1 MKMNKAPAEFINDK
15 DIMFAVASNII
26 SITILFLPRY
36 VANNTIA
43 ADGWLTILLG
53 GVIALVLGWLL
64 AKIASAFP
72 NQSFLSFASYLVS
85 KPVAIILCMVFI
97 LQYVVISS
105 FQIREIAT
113 LSHEYLFDRT
123 PIEVICLAFLLV
135 VVYAVSGSRAAIFRL
150 NIMFFP
156 FVVGG
161 LILLIFF
168 PLGAVKLENLL
179 PAFETDLKGIVLGT
193 TSSLHAFLGFSIVL
207 FYISLIK
214 KPQQATKMTV
224 LGILWPFFFY
234 IIIFIVCIGVF
245 GNETKNNLY
254 YPVFELSKKVSNPGN
269 FIERFDSILF
279 IIWTII
285 VFTTS
290 LMAFD
295 IAVLLLHLIFNKVKK
310 VTIIF
315 ILSPIIFFLAMLPT
329 NYIEINKI
337 VKTMAYT
344 EITFIIFVILLLG
357 TMLLIKGVK
366 TNDQL

>member
-1 MKMNKAPAEFINDK
+1 MKMNKAPAEFINEK
-15 DIMFAVASNII
+15 DIMFAVATNII

-36 VANNTIA
+36 VANNTVS

-53 GVIALVLGWLL
+53 GLIAIVLGWFL
-64 AKIASAFP
+64 AKIASSFP

-85 KPVAIILCMVFI
+85 KPVAILLSIAFI
-97 LQYVVISS
+97 VQFIVISS

-123 PIEVICLAFLLV
+123 PIEVVCLAFLLV

-156 FVVGG
+156 FVIGG
-161 LILLIFF
+161 LLLLIFF

-179 PAFETDLKGIVLGT
+179 PVFETDLKGIALGT
-193 TSSLHAFLGFSIVL
+193 TSSLNAFLGFSIVL
-207 FYISLIK
+207 FYISLVK
-214 KPQQATKMTV
+214 KPQQTPKMTV

-234 IIIFIVCIGVF
+234 IVIFIVCIGVF
-245 GNETKNNLY
+245 GNETTKNLY

-279 IIWTII
+279 IIWTLI

-295 IAVLLLHLIFNKVKK
+295 IAVLLLTLIFKNTKK
-310 VTIIF
+310 MTIIF
-315 ILSPIIFFLAMLPT
+315 MLSPINFFLAMLPT

-337 VKTMAYT
+337 AKYMAYT
-344 EITFIIFVILLLG
+344 EITFIVFVILLLG
-357 TMLLIKGVK
+357 TMLFIKGVK
-366 TNDQL
+366 TSDQL